1 MGHQYFQQANQV
13 MLSRHDRNFDVNHNG
28 TDIVYGLLTGYPCCT
43 SNMHQ
48 GWPKFTQSLW
58 FATADKGLAA
68 LVYSASEVKAK
79 VADGREVIF
88 KETTQYPFD
97 ETIRFSLTMHNAGV
111 SFPLHLRI
119 PAWCTQAAIRVNGE
133 TVQSLKGGQIVILQ
147 RNWKNGD
154 VVELYLPMHIF
165 KNDWYEKSISVE
177 RGPIVYALKIGE
189 AVKQVINTKDPDAYG
204 KSYEEVLPTTPWN
217 YGLPFVPDQ
226 QFADSFTVQQ
236 NKRFTPFP
244 WTPGQSPIQLLTKGR
259 QIPNWTLYNDM
270 AGPQPYSL
278 IYNERTKP
286 QPEKTITL
294 IPYGCTRLRI
304 SEFPVLR

>member
-1 MGHQYFQQANQV
+1 
-13 MLSRHDRNFDVNHNG
+13 
-28 TDIVYGLLTGYPCCT
+28 
-43 SNMHQ
+43 
-48 GWPKFTQSLW
+48 
-58 FATADKGLAA
+58 
-68 LVYSASEVKAK
+68 
-79 VADGREVIF
+79 
-88 KETTQYPFD
+88 
-97 ETIRFSLTMHNAGV
+97 MHNAGV

-133 TVQSLKGGQIVILQ
+133 TVQSPKGGQIVILQ